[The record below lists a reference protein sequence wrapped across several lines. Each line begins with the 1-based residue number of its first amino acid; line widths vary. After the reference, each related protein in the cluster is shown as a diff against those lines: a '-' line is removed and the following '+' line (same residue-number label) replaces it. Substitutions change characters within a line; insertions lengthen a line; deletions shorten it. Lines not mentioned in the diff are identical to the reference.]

1 LIIPNTYG
9 LPVAFFGAP
18 NENELAVAVVVLVL
32 PPDDPLLVLLA
43 ALLLALLLLELL
55 DPHPA
60 ARSPVT
66 ATAAARLSH
75 LEDLIC
81 ALFSSLV
88 GSVGQVFLAPSGSG
102 GFAQVAGC
110 QQLAPLAKLGRGPF
124 ERDATVGQDVGPV

>member
-9 LPVAFFGAP
+9 VPVAFFGVP
-18 NENELAVAVVVLVL
+18 NENELAAAVVVPVL
-32 PPDDPLLVLLA
+32 PPDDPLLLPLLV
-43 ALLLALLLLELL
+43 LLLELL

-66 ATAAARLSH
+66 ATATVRLSH

-88 GSVGQVFLAPSGSG
+88 CLSV
-102 GFAQVAGC
+102 
-110 QQLAPLAKLGRGPF
+110 R
-124 ERDATVGQDVGPV
+124 

>member
-9 LPVAFFGAP
+9 LPVALFGVP
-18 NENELAVAVVVLVL
+18 KGDELAAAVVVPVPV
-32 PPDDPLLVLLA
+32 PPSDDPLLLPLPLVG
-43 ALLLALLLLELL
+43 LLLELL

-66 ATAAARLSH
+66 TTAAARLSH

-88 GSVGQVFLAPSGSG
+88 VSVGQGNEVRHAAAASP
-102 GFAQVAGC
+102 
-110 QQLAPLAKLGRGPF
+110 R
-124 ERDATVGQDVGPV
+124 